1 IEPTNAV
8 ERHAP
13 TLGLGTRRLEAEAI
27 TCITGKAAERRIEE
41 LPAEVAPAL
50 GKVRKHLLDGR
61 AACARPEKVVV
72 VGAIRREEIGQRA
85 PLAGGCRR
93 CEPLHQFS
101 ELHGLLPLPWG
112 AWASSSALCIVPR
125 PAINGDRWRAKQ
137 GSGAGVFVTG
147 SFCACNHPCSPSKA
161 QDTAGGNGAYAGQR
175 VGKAPGGR
183 KRAPPKADRP

>member
-1 IEPTNAV
+1 MPRPLRARLERDGILERDLAQPLGRELLLRQGHAAVKHLRVAADASALKIEPTNAV

-72 VGAIRREEIGQRA
+72 VGAIRREQTGQRV
-85 PLAGGCRR
+85 PRAGGCR
-93 CEPLHQFS
+93 L
-101 ELHGLLPLPWG
+101 G
-112 AWASSSALCIVPR
+112 A
-125 PAINGDRWRAKQ
+125 
-137 GSGAGVFVTG
+137 
-147 SFCACNHPCSPSKA
+147 
-161 QDTAGGNGAYAGQR
+161 
-175 VGKAPGGR
+175 
-183 KRAPPKADRP
+183 